1 MCSVQCLHRFESL
14 TEGENKKMDRKTEI
28 SERELNLLNIN
39 EIDIR

>member
-14 TEGENKKMDRKTEI
+14 TEGENKKMDRKTVT